1 MTDLLQETLREQ
13 ADAQTPPRFDVEAIV
28 REGERRAGRSR
39 RTTWLVAA
47 GTAGIVTAGALGLPG
62 LVRTDD
68 RLTASPAP
76 PEVERK
82 VTFAVGDV
90 VYWGTQQVSMEAA
103 VSSYVRTDDGFVYTT
118 PGGEVWFHDGRGA
131 EPIGESAN
139 RRLRAD
145 DAGSLVAW
153 VDLAEDGH
161 PQYVVYDT
169 ATLTEVA
176 RVDDSAAGPSRDPG
190 DQGAEVLAVDDGA
203 AYWRVEGGIARY
215 DVETGATEVL
225 WTAPPVED
233 PADKPPRLTD
243 VVDVAD
249 GTIAYVLEDEEGSRM
264 MVGPKIGDDARAM
277 PSGWNGVLSPDAT
290 YLGVEEAD
298 ELAVYETAT
307 GRDVTP
313 ALERYPFK
321 VVYGWVDDDTAMVLA
336 IQSLQGEPY
345 VADFLACDVPTGEC
359 RVVVRD
365 VGLGQFGLAL
375 PVGDPMDS

>member
-1 MTDLLQETLREQ
+1 MTDLLKDTLREQ
-13 ADAQTPPRFDVEAIV
+13 ADAQTPPRLDVEAIV
-28 REGERRAGRSR
+28 REGDRRVGRSR
-39 RTTWLVAA
+39 LTTGLVAA
-47 GTAGIVTAGALGLPG
+47 GMAGIVAAGALGLPRF
-62 LVRTDD
+62 VQTDD
-68 RLTASPAP
+68 RLTATPAP

-90 VYWGTQQVSMEAA
+90 VYWGKDHVSMQGA

-118 PGGEVWFHDGRGA
+118 ADGGVWFHDGRGA
-131 EPIGESAN
+131 ERIGESAN

-169 ATLTEVA
+169 ASRAELA

-190 DQGAEVLAVDDGA
+190 DAGAEVLAVDDGA
-203 AYWRVEGGIARY
+203 AYWRVDGGIARY
-215 DVETGATEVL
+215 DVGSGDIEEV
-225 WTAPPVED
+225 WTAPPVVD
-233 PADKPPRLTD
+233 PANKPPRVTD

-249 GTIAYVLEDEEGSRM
+249 GTIAYVLEGEQGSRM
-264 MVGPKIGDDARAM
+264 MVGPEIGEEARPM
-277 PSGWNGVLSPDAT
+277 PSGWHGVLSPDAT

-298 ELAVYETAT
+298 ELAVYDTAT
-307 GRDVTP
+307 GEDVTP
-313 ALERYPFK
+313 DLERYPFK

-336 IQSLQGEPY
+336 IQSLDDEPY
-345 VADFLACDVPTGEC
+345 TSDFLACDIPSGGC
-359 RVVVRD
+359 RVVVGD

-375 PVGDPMDS
+375 PDGDPMDS